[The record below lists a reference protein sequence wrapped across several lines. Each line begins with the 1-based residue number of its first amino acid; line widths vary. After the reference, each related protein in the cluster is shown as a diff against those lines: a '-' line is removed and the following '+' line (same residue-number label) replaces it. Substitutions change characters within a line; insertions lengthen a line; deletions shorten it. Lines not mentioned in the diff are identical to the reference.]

1 MRNQSGD
8 VLACSSATQ
17 HRLTTL
23 LSSAAGERGQ
33 RSGWVAAHR
42 GCARSGKLK
51 PEEAGRVSRALEPA
65 CRRAGGPA
73 SLTFGLSWLGK
84 GLG

>member
-1 MRNQSGD
+1 MRNQSRD

-33 RSGWVAAHR
+33 GSGWVAAHR
-42 GCARSGKLK
+42 GVR
-51 PEEAGRVSRALEPA
+51 EEREAEVRGSRACVRALEPA
-65 CRRAGGPA
+65 
-73 SLTFGLSWLGK
+73 
-84 GLG
+84 